1 MCSRQRHHRVIRE
14 RTVQLKVL
22 FVLLLISMH
31 VLATEAP
38 SEGRHRLEKFLTGL
52 ITLSAKFE
60 QRVYDEAG
68 VLLETATGD
77 LNLARPGKFSWV
89 YFSPYHQTITSDGHT
104 LWLYDEELAQVTV
117 NAVDAN
123 AAGSAAQLLGAEMD
137 LDTQYKITETGQ
149 RAQGQWIKLIPKIA
163 GQQYTEVEIG
173 LSPETLSAMRL
184 TDNLG
189 QVTELRFSDLQR
201 NPTLDGQQF
210 AFKIPPGVDVV
221 TGTSSKPD

>member
-1 MCSRQRHHRVIRE
+1 M
-14 RTVQLKVL
+14 
-22 FVLLLISMH
+22 LISVN
-31 VLATEAP
+31 VLAVEAP
-38 SEGRHRLEKFLTGL
+38 LEGRHRLEKFLTGL
-52 ITLSAKFE
+52 VTLSAKFE

-68 VLLETATGD
+68 ALLETATGD

-89 YFSPYHQTITSDGHT
+89 YVSPYHQTITSDGHT

-201 NPTLDGQQF
+201 NPALDGQQF

-221 TGTSSKPD
+221 TGPSSKPE